1 MSTPRHWDRHARRF
15 TSEVFDITKAHAGSV
30 LDRRVR
36 ELAPRRGT
44 GTLLDAGCGIGTF
57 ARKYGA
63 RFAHVIAMDFSPAI
77 LRRAMAARPALP
89 NVTWLCADIVALPLI
104 LQPGVADLT
113 VSLNVL
119 TYATPERNDDILR
132 ALCLLTARGGH
143 ALVVAPSAESEARA
157 GRGSRVAR
165 RGAGAAEHTQHR
177 QGLTQRFFTR
187 ESLTQAALD
196 AGWKSAGLEPI
207 SYPRAYE
214 NVGKAGTGDRRDN
227 WDWLAVLG
235 R

>member
-15 TSEVFDITKAHAGSV
+15 TSEVFDITRAHAGGV
-30 LDRRVR
+30 LDRRVK
-36 ELAPRRGT
+36 ELAPKRGT

-57 ARKYGA
+57 TRKYGS

-77 LRRAMAARPALP
+77 LRRAMSTRPALP

-119 TYATPERNDDILR
+119 TYAAPERNDDILR

-143 ALVVAPSAESEARA
+143 ALVVAPSAESEASEGR
-157 GRGSRVAR
+157 GRGSRA
-165 RGAGAAEHTQHR
+165 GGAAHEHTQHR

-187 ESLTQAALD
+187 ETLTLAARD
-196 AGWKSAGLEPI
+196 AGWAAAELESI
-207 SYPRAYE
+207 TYPRMYE
-214 NVGKAGTGDRRDN
+214 NVGRAGRRDRREN
-227 WDWLAVLG
+227 WDWLAVLS